1 MPSLSHLVLTA
12 ALFGGPAAP
21 AQPVHSPPADAA
33 SADASARD
41 AVLVVEW
48 AAALVREIEARRE
61 AHPLSDP
68 VAPFRRLVGDWAG
81 TLTYT
86 DYGDDATRVELGVR
100 ISVAER
106 RDSLDTPALE
116 FRYAYT
122 EPDGRSVEGGRDLLV
137 PGTDPA
143 RLSFGSAAWTVVA
156 RDTTGGRLRLV
167 VEREGDD
174 NERPATIRETLTA
187 GPEAWTLVK
196 DVRYAGTAAFF
207 ERHTYTLRRADG

>member
-1 MPSLSHLVLTA
+1 MPSRSLLVLAA
-12 ALFGGPAAP
+12 ALFGAPAAP
-21 AQPVHSPPADAA
+21 AQPVHAP
-33 SADASARD
+33 SADAPSAEAAALD

-48 AAALVREIEARRE
+48 ASALVREIEARRE
-61 AHPLSDP
+61 AHPAADP

-86 DYGDDATRVELGVR
+86 DYGDDSTRVELGVR
-100 ISVAER
+100 IAVTER

-116 FRYAYT
+116 FRYAFT
-122 EPDGRSVEGGRDLLV
+122 EPDGRAFEGARDLLV

-143 RLSFGSAAWTVVA
+143 RLWFGGAAWTVVA

-174 NERPATIRETLTA
+174 DNRPATIRETLTA
-187 GPEAWTLVK
+187 GPEAWTLVNE
-196 DVRYAGTAAFF
+196 VRYAGTAAFF
-207 ERHTYTLRRADG
+207 ERYTFVLRRAEG

>member
-1 MPSLSHLVLTA
+1 MPQLSHLVLTA
-12 ALFGGPAAP
+12 ALFGASAAP
-21 AQPVHSPPADAA
+21 AQPAYPP
-33 SADASARD
+33 SAEASARE

-48 AAALVREIEARRE
+48 AAALVREIEARR
-61 AHPLSDP
+61 DP
-68 VAPFRRLVGDWAG
+68 VAPFRQLVGDWAG

-86 DYGDDATRVELGVR
+86 DYGDDSTRVELGVR
-100 ISVAER
+100 IGVAER

-137 PGTDPA
+137 PGTDPV
-143 RLSFGSAAWTVVA
+143 RLSFGNARWSVAA

-167 VEREGDD
+167 IEREGDD
-174 NERPATIRETLTA
+174 NNRPATIRETLTA

-196 DVRYAGTAAFF
+196 EVRYAGTAAFF
-207 ERHTYTLRRADG
+207 ERHTYVLRRAEG